1 MIKQLASDLK
11 WQQRSA
17 SPVDVDIEMFGHIAW
32 SAADIADLTADFS
45 ARPEGLVHL
54 PQQPRQPAAA
64 ATRAS
69 LQRPNNRFSAP
80 FRGAAQQEFGGRQ
93 PDSDDNF
100 DFNGQKVAFEP
111 SHAAPTAAPAGRSH
125 AQKME
130 KQQQDWERAHDLLC
144 ARAVR
149 HTPPACVPACNGAA
163 TAATSTQRVS
173 VCFLA
178 VQWVLHS
185 EAATGAGW
193 QACARGLAA
202 VQCCVFQHATPG
214 FHQRTS
220 VALYVLQAG
229 HQAAA
234 SGRWLLA
241 KYCGIPVQVGQQF
254 SFGIFASFQHL
265 VA

>member
-1 MIKQLASDLK
+1 
-11 WQQRSA
+11 
-17 SPVDVDIEMFGHIAW
+17 MFGDIAW

-149 HTPPACVPACNGAA
+149 HTPLHAFRHAMEQQQQQLALNEYLSASWQFNGCCTARQQQEQAGRHALEDLPRCN
-163 TAATSTQRVS
+163 
-173 VCFLA
+173 A
-178 VQWVLHS
+178 VYFS
-185 EAATGAGW
+185 M
-193 QACARGLAA
+193 
-202 VQCCVFQHATPG
+202 QHR
-214 FHQRTS
+214 FFIS
-220 VALYVLQAG
+220 VLQ
-229 HQAAA
+229 
-234 SGRWLLA
+234 
-241 KYCGIPVQVGQQF
+241 
-254 SFGIFASFQHL
+254 
-265 VA
+265 